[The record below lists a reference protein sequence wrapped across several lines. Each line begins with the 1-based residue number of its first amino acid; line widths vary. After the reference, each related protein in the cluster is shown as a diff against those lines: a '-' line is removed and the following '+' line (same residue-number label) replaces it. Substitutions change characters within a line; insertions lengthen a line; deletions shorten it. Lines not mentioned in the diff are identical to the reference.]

1 MASARSRLRILLTF
15 TACVLLAALA
25 WTLVGRPASVV
36 DSHAAPAAPPP
47 VSAAAPA
54 PAAPATSRPVEISNI
69 PLTKLPLRLVA
80 TVVNDNAELSLA
92 TLVDL
97 ERDAHEVMSE
107 GQTLEGRPK
116 VRIASI
122 ERERVLLD
130 NDGVRE
136 QLVVFHGDAGRSVTY
151 EPTTEQREQRR
162 ELSHRLRELTDA
174 GKNYRDVL
182 GPGTR
187 GGLLAEGDLSA
198 AYEDG
203 EMIGVQVDGIR
214 EGGVYDKI
222 GLRNGDVVTDV
233 NGVALSDP
241 SAAAELLVQV
251 ATSPTLEIS
260 AMGSDGTERTL
271 SIPTEQ
277 FRKDVQALGLE
288 PHK

>member
-25 WTLVGRPASVV
+25 WTLVRRPASVV

-47 VSAAAPA
+47 VAAAAPA

-151 EPTTEQREQRR
+151 EPTPEQREQRR

>member
-25 WTLVGRPASVV
+25 WTLVRRPASVV

-47 VSAAAPA
+47 VAAAAPA

-136 QLVVFHGDAGRSVTY
+136 QLVVFHGAEGRSVTY
-151 EPTTEQREQRR
+151 EPTPEQREQRR